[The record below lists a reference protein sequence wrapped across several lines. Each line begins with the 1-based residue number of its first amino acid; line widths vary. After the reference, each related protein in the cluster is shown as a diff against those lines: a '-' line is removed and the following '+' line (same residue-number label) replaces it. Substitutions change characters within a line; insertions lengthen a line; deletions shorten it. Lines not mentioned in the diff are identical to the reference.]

1 MSEKQCPKR
10 ARREGAVRPL
20 LLQHSIKCGYYI
32 HGSLLTLFTVLSVR
46 TVNYGPS
53 FFPSIY
59 GPNVKR
65 AGYKLMEKTKY
76 LLYYLL
82 FGGLTTSEGQAI

>member
-1 MSEKQCPKR
+1 MLNIDSISNNEHPYNVGETMPEESKKR
-10 ARREGAVRPL
+10 GRRRAPAIATFNQVWLLYPRLTSNSFHRP
-20 LLQHSIKCGYYI
+20 S
-32 HGSLLTLFTVLSVR
+32 VL

-65 AGYKLMEKTKY
+65 AGYKLREKNEI
-76 LLYYLL
+76 
-82 FGGLTTSEGQAI
+82 FII